1 MKRGGRK
8 KGSRLLPLVL
18 VFALGAAAG
27 IGALFAWKRFAPG
40 AEPLPRVTVSTPPAR
55 RAAVA
60 PRPTPK
66 PASASTPVRLPPD
79 FEPGGAGQGVLAL
92 VLDDVGFDGPAL
104 RRLEGI
110 EGPLALAIIPGT
122 PRATDAADLA
132 RRKGWDVLVHLPMEG
147 GDASQEQ
154 ETIGPEN
161 DDRTILDR
169 VNRAVD
175 RVPGAIGLNN
185 HQGSRATPDPRV
197 MRLVLSVV
205 KDRGL
210 FFLDSRTSAAS
221 VGEKQA
227 RSLGVST
234 ISRDVF
240 LDDAATEAASPA
252 GASGALSEAWERAL
266 GLVGKKGHCVV
277 IGHPRPSTLDFL
289 LPKLAELARAKVKRV
304 RVSELVD

>member
-18 VFALGAAAG
+18 VFVLGAAAG
-27 IGALFAWKRFAPG
+27 IGALFAWMRVAPG
-40 AEPLPRVTVSTPPAR
+40 ADSSAPVTVSRPPVR
-55 RAAVA
+55 RSAV
-60 PRPTPK
+60 PGRPTPK
-66 PASASTPVRLPPD
+66 PAAAPAPVRLPPD
-79 FEPGGAGQGVLAL
+79 FEPGGAGHGVLAL

-104 RRLEGI
+104 RRLEAI

-122 PRATDAADLA
+122 PRAVEAAELA
-132 RRKGWDVLVHLPMEG
+132 GRKGWDVLVHLPMEG
-147 GDASQEQ
+147 GDASQER

-169 VNRAVD
+169 VNRAID

-221 VGEKQA
+221 VGERQA

-252 GASGALSEAWERAL
+252 GATGALSEAWERSL

-277 IGHPRPSTLDFL
+277 IGHPRPGTLDFL
-289 LPKLAELARAKVKRV
+289 LPKLKELDRAKVKRV

>member
-27 IGALFAWKRFAPG
+27 IGALFAWKRVAPG
-40 AEPLPRVTVSTPPAR
+40 AESGPPVTVSTPPVR
-55 RAAVA
+55 RSAPPGRSTPNPAA
-60 PRPTPK
+60 P
-66 PASASTPVRLPPD
+66 TPVRLPPD
-79 FEPGGAGQGVLAL
+79 FEPGSAGHGVLAV

-104 RRLEGI
+104 RRLEAV

-122 PRATDAADLA
+122 PRAVEAAELA
-132 RRKGWDVLVHLPMEG
+132 RRKEWDVLVHLPMEG
-147 GDASQEQ
+147 GDASQER
-154 ETIGPEN
+154 ETIGPES

-169 VNRAVD
+169 VNRAID

-252 GASGALSEAWERAL
+252 GATGALSEAWERAL

-289 LPKLAELARAKVKRV
+289 LPKLAELARTKVKRV